1 MFFII
6 VHMSIGFMIVLN
18 IRMHLRLN
26 TLDTSEYVISEY
38 VYVSFEMNRHTR
50 NAINYW
56 LESINCSTF
65 FLPIAF
71 RLKKFDFSS
80 VIDVNVCS
88 SVSVSN

>member
-1 MFFII
+1 
-6 VHMSIGFMIVLN
+6 MSIDSMIVLN

-65 FLPIAF
+65 FPL
-71 RLKKFDFSS
+71 
-80 VIDVNVCS
+80 
-88 SVSVSN
+88 

>member
-6 VHMSIGFMIVLN
+6 VHMSIGSMIVLN
-18 IRMHLRLN
+18 IRMHLRSN

-38 VYVSFEMNRHTR
+38 VYISFETERLTW

-65 FLPIAF
+65 FPL
-71 RLKKFDFSS
+71 
-80 VIDVNVCS
+80 
-88 SVSVSN
+88 